1 VLVIR
6 NEQLQI
12 IQSRRQANLE
22 RRIVDHV
29 AHKYPDDFAAL
40 GEAGMLDLLHQ
51 AIEFGSTRGIVG
63 EFPLREL
70 LSLFIEFHPNL
81 ELAPHSDWVLRILD
95 HPTLAGPFKIGIIR
109 DRLNPITQGRRIIA
123 YEA

>member
-1 VLVIR
+1 MLVIR

-12 IQSRRQANLE
+12 IQSQRQANLE
-22 RRIVDHV
+22 RRILDHV

-40 GEAGMLDLLHQ
+40 GEPGMLDLLHQ
-51 AIEFGSTRGIVG
+51 AIAFGSTRGMIG
-63 EFPLREL
+63 ELAVREL

-81 ELAPHSDWVLRILD
+81 ELAPHRDWVLRILD
-95 HPTLAGPFKIGIIR
+95 HPTLAGPFKAGIIR
-109 DRLNPITQGRRIIA
+109 ERLDPITQGRRIIA